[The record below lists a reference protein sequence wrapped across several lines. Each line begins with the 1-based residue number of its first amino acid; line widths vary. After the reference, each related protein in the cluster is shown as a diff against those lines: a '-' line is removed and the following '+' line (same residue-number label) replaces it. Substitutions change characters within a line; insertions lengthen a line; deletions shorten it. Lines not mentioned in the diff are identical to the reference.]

1 MPGLLIFSEHSR
13 LPSVITSWLT
23 ANVLRDVSRLEDC
36 LKRMD
41 EMPLGSCALA
51 GTTYPI
57 DRTITAELL
66 GFERIT
72 NNSLDGVSDR
82 DYCIDLRPF
91 FQ

>member
-1 MPGLLIFSEHSR
+1 
-13 LPSVITSWLT
+13 
-23 ANVLRDVSRLEDC
+23 
-36 LKRMD
+36 MD

-82 DYCIDLRPF
+82 DYCIEFASVLSIIMVHLGI
-91 FQ
+91 